1 MSSQRKAEP
10 GDGREQ
16 PSGPIGR
23 ASTEE
28 LATELTALV
37 AGGLPVVEDNCP
49 VLLSNLRSVVARS
62 VVPREPLSRLNALN
76 ALLPRLVAGMHD
88 ATYREALQILLAL
101 APGTRGTTLTARRR
115 QAAECM
121 GYNADYFRT
130 DIEVKLIRALAGAL
144 QEDLLRY
151 QGRGERAAEAFEP
164 TGQSPSL
171 EPEDVSH
178 EEELISRIWQHVYGL
193 RAELITMARYEERAQ
208 EDNAEGFERQ
218 GEEARQ
224 AALAQEKQLQ
234 ALIGEYKETYG
245 EALVQH
251 GQTEFA
257 VEGLERLAGWEG

>member
-88 ATYREALQILLAL
+88 ATYRGALQILLAL

-130 DIEVKLIRALAGAL
+130 EIEAKLIRALAAAL

-151 QGRGERAAEAFEP
+151 QGRGKRAAEALEP
-164 TGQSPSL
+164 TGQTPSL
-171 EPEDVSH
+171 GPEDVSH
-178 EEELISRIWQHVYGL
+178 EEELISRILQHVYGL
-193 RAELITMARYEERAQ
+193 RAELIAVARYEE
-208 EDNAEGFERQ
+208 EGFERQ

-224 AALAQEKQLQ
+224 AALTQENQLQ
-234 ALIGEYKETYG
+234 SFIGEYKETYG
-245 EALVQH
+245 EALIQH

-257 VEGLERLAGWEG
+257 VDGLERLAGWEG

>member
-28 LATELTALV
+28 LVAELTTLV

-49 VLLSNLRSVVARS
+49 VLLSNLRSVVARAVIPS
-62 VVPREPLSRLNALN
+62 EPLSRLNALN

-88 ATYREALQILLAL
+88 ATYRGALQILLAL

-130 DIEVKLIRALAGAL
+130 EIEAKLIRALAAAL

-151 QGRGERAAEAFEP
+151 QGRGKRAAEALEP
-164 TGQSPSL
+164 TGQTPSL
-171 EPEDVSH
+171 GPEDVSH

-193 RAELITMARYEERAQ
+193 RAELIAVARYEE
-208 EDNAEGFERQ
+208 EGFERQ

-224 AALAQEKQLQ
+224 AALTQENQLQ
-234 ALIGEYKETYG
+234 SFIGEYKETYG
-245 EALVQH
+245 EALIQH

-257 VEGLERLAGWEG
+257 VDGLERLAGWEG